1 MEREVVDV
9 IVLQDGENRP
19 FFSYMDAE
27 QANMIANC
35 GGLSQAECVNLRETK
50 ERPVPQSL
58 KDGQSTITD
67 VLVRLQPN
75 IAIYLN

>member
-9 IVLQDGENRP
+9 LVVQDGANKS
-19 FFSYMDAE
+19 FLSYMDAD

-35 GGLSQAECVNLRETK
+35 GGLSQTEQVHLNET
-50 ERPVPQSL
+50 ETRPIPDSL
-58 KDGQSTITD
+58 KEGFSIITD

-75 IAIYLN
+75 CSYSLN